1 MTKEQYQR
9 ACEISERLKQL
20 ERVEKEI
27 RGTVACRLTYMY
39 SRRKDRDDYVPCS
52 DYVMSYI
59 GNLFDKHDEIIRA
72 EIKAEIAALEQEIES
87 L

>member
-9 ACEISERLKQL
+9 VCEINARLKQL
-20 ERVEKEI
+20 EQVEKEI
-27 RGTVACRLTYMY
+27 HGTATHRLTYTY
-39 SRRKDRDDYVPCS
+39 NRHRDHDDYVPCS

-59 GNLFDKHDEIIRA
+59 GTILDKHDEMIRA
-72 EIKAEIAALEQEIES
+72 EIKAEIAALEQEIEA